1 LEKKWE
7 VSSKKDELSMKNFEK
22 ITLLSL
28 FILVTLVC
36 HKKYMFDYPMYT
48 HAWSQSD
55 RYALAT
61 GFVDNNL
68 TILEPQTSVYNHP
81 IPNNWKTADATR
93 RTSVDFPIHDYIP
106 AVFMKIFGSKS
117 PFFFRFYILLY
128 GFLGAFYLY
137 KLSKK
142 LNNSIL
148 LSSFIVLFTL
158 TTPVFVYY
166 HSGFLPTIPSLANA
180 IIGTYFY
187 FTYFQDKQL
196 KSFYWA
202 LFFLCLSALARTT
215 FVIPLFALLSVEFLH
230 LFAEKK
236 DVKKKLI
243 ALFPV
248 FFALIY
254 FYLYNNHVRETYG
267 SLFLNKLLPAK
278 DWTSFKIILK
288 DTYDNWRFHYFSITH
303 YLIFSALSI
312 IAIIAFLSKKI
323 PFSLFLQKTSL
334 FVGVLFTG
342 NFIFFLLM
350 VQQYSNHDYY
360 FLDTFFLPIILLL
373 AIISH
378 FIAIKTVRATR
389 IYGFLFIALSIGMLW
404 NARKMQETKRI
415 TGPWDNVTRSV
426 LNFQNSEKF
435 VQENGISKN
444 EKIIVLNGFTPN
456 IPFVLMNRTGYCT
469 MLTNKKAF
477 KNALKFPA
485 KYVIFQNEY
494 FLSDIHSVYPSIL
507 KHLKFVASNGKITI
521 CTKSEKISDQTLE
534 EFLNLDSKT
543 PIEQQNINFENSNL
557 PTPILTQK
565 SERNP
570 NNTVGLMAE
579 QIEYGNIYQSLNNPQ
594 FMQQYR
600 IITLKGIFEKVP
612 SKDINLVAVITE
624 HDSLTYYKE
633 YQIIAP
639 KKQEG
644 ISKFTYLFNLPK
656 VQSEKNEIKLYF
668 WNPNKSTF
676 QLDQLEVK
684 VY

>member
-1 LEKKWE
+1 LEKKSE

-36 HKKYMFDYPMYT
+36 HKKYLFDYPMYT
-48 HAWSQSD
+48 HAWAQSD
-55 RYALAT
+55 RYALAN
-61 GFVDNNL
+61 GFVNNNL
-68 TILEPQTSVYNHP
+68 NIFQPQTSVYNHQF
-81 IPNNWKTADATR
+81 PNKWKTDDGSK
-93 RTSVDFPIHDYIP
+93 RTAVDFPIHDYIP
-106 AVFMKIFGSKS
+106 AVFMKLFGSKS

-128 GFLGAFYLY
+128 GFLGIFYLY

-148 LSSFIVLFTL
+148 LSLFITLFAL
-158 TTPVFVYY
+158 TAPVFVYY

-180 IIGTYFY
+180 IIGIYFY
-187 FTYFQDKQL
+187 FTYLQNKHL
-196 KSFYWA
+196 KSFYWS

-215 FVIPLFALLSVEFLH
+215 FLIPLVALLSVEFLQ
-230 LFAEKK
+230 LFIEKK
-236 DVKKKLI
+236 DVKKKLT
-243 ALFPV
+243 ALVPV
-248 FFALIY
+248 FFSLVF
-254 FYLYNNHVRETYG
+254 FYLYNNHLRETYG

-278 DWTSFKIILK
+278 DWTTFKIILK
-288 DTYDNWRFHYFSITH
+288 DTYENWLFHYFSITH
-303 YLIFSALSI
+303 YLIFIALLI
-312 IAIIAFLSKKI
+312 IAVISILLKKI
-323 PFSLFLQKTSL
+323 PFPLLLQQFSI
-334 FVGVLFTG
+334 FVGILFIG

-378 FIAIKTVRATR
+378 CITIKTVRATR
-389 IYGFLFIALSIGMLW
+389 IYGFLFIVLSIGMLW
-404 NARKMQETKRI
+404 NARKMQETKRV

-456 IPFVLMNRTGYCT
+456 IPFLLMNRTGYCT
-469 MLTNKKAF
+469 MSTTKKAF
-477 KNALKFPA
+477 KNALRFPA

-494 FLSDIHSVYPSIL
+494 FLSDIYSVYPSIL

-521 CTKSEKISDQTLE
+521 CTKSENTSDQTLE
-534 EFLNLDSKT
+534 EFLHLDSKT
-543 PIEQQNINFENSNL
+543 PITRQTIDFENNNL
-557 PTPILTQK
+557 PAPILTQK
-565 SERNP
+565 SERDP

-579 QIEYGNIYQSLNNPQ
+579 QIEFGNIYQSLNNPQ
-594 FMQQYR
+594 FMQKNR
-600 IITLKGIFEKVP
+600 IITMKGIFEKVP

-624 HDSLTYYKE
+624 NDSLTYYKE

-639 KKQEG
+639 KKQGG
-644 ISKFTYLFNLPK
+644 ISKFNYIFNLPK
-656 VQSEKNEIKLYF
+656 VQSAKNEIKLYF
-668 WNPNKSTF
+668 WNPNKGAF
-676 QLDQLEVK
+676 QVDQLELK

>member
-1 LEKKWE
+1 MKK
-7 VSSKKDELSMKNFEK
+7 FEK
-22 ITLLSL
+22 LTLLSL

-36 HKKYMFDYPMYT
+36 HKKYLFDYPMYT

-68 TILEPQTSVYNHP
+68 TIFEPQTCVYNHP
-81 IPNNWKTADATR
+81 IPNDWKTADATR

-106 AVFMKIFGSKS
+106 AVFMKIFGNKS

-128 GFLGAFYLY
+128 GFLGIFYLY

-187 FTYFQDKQL
+187 FTYLQDKQL
-196 KSFYWA
+196 KSFYWT

-215 FVIPLFALLSVEFLH
+215 FIIPLFAVLCVEFLH
-230 LFAEKK
+230 LFLEKK

-248 FFALIY
+248 FFTLVF

-278 DWTSFKIILK
+278 DWTYFKIILK
-288 DTYDNWRFHYFSITH
+288 DTYDNWLFHYFSMTH
-303 YLIFSALSI
+303 YLIFITLLI
-312 IAIIAFLSKKI
+312 IALISILLKKI
-323 PFSLFLQKTSL
+323 PFPLALQQFSL
-334 FVGVLFTG
+334 FVGILLIG

-360 FLDTFFLPIILLL
+360 FLDTFYLPIILFIS
-373 AIISH
+373 AMSH
-378 FIAIKTVRATR
+378 FISIKTVRATR
-389 IYGFLFIALSIGMLW
+389 IYALLFAVSSIVMLW
-404 NARKMQETKRI
+404 NARKMQEVKRE
-415 TGPWDNVTRSV
+415 TGPWDKITSSV
-426 LNFQNSEKF
+426 LSFQNSEKF
-435 VQENGISKN
+435 IQKNGISKN

-469 MLTNKKAF
+469 MFARKKVF
-477 KNALKFPA
+477 KNALSFPA
-485 KYVIFQNEY
+485 KYVVYQNEY
-494 FLSDIHSVYPSIL
+494 FLSDIYSTYPNII
-507 KHLKFVASNGKITI
+507 KHLKFIATDGKISI
-521 CTKSEKISDQTLE
+521 CIKSEKTIHQTLE

-543 PIEQQNINFENSNL
+543 PIEQQIINFENNNL
-557 PTPILTQK
+557 PTTILTQK
-565 SERNP
+565 SERNS
-570 NNTVGLMAE
+570 NNTVGLMLE
-579 QIEYGNIYQSLNNPQ
+579 QNEYGNIYQSLNNPQ
-594 FMQQYR
+594 FMQQNR
-600 IITLKGIFEKVP
+600 IITMKGIFEKVP

-624 HDSLTYYKE
+624 KDSLTYYKE

-639 KKQEG
+639 KKQVG

-656 VQSEKNEIKLYF
+656 IQSEKNEIKLYF
-668 WNPNKSTF
+668 WNPNKGTF

>member
-1 LEKKWE
+1 MKK
-7 VSSKKDELSMKNFEK
+7 FEK
-22 ITLLSL
+22 ITLFSL
-28 FILVTLVC
+28 FILITLVC
-36 HKKYMFDYPMYT
+36 HKKYLFDFPMHT
-48 HAWSQSD
+48 HAWAQSD
-55 RYALAT
+55 HYALAN
-61 GFVDNNL
+61 GFLDNDLNFL
-68 TILEPQTSVYNHP
+68 QPQTSVYNHQF
-81 IPNNWKTADATR
+81 PNKWKTDDGSK
-93 RTSVDFPIHDYIP
+93 RTAVDFPLHDYIP
-106 AVFMKIFGSKS
+106 AVFMKIFGNKS

-128 GFLGAFYLY
+128 GFLGIIYLY

-148 LSSFIVLFTL
+148 LSLFIVLFAL
-158 TTPVFVYY
+158 TAPVFVYY

-187 FTYFQDKQL
+187 FTYLQDKQL
-196 KSFYWA
+196 KSFYWT

-215 FVIPLFALLSVEFLH
+215 FLIPLFAVLCVEFVH
-230 LFAEKK
+230 LFLEKK

-248 FFALIY
+248 FFTLVF

-278 DWTSFKIILK
+278 DWTTFKIILK
-288 DTYDNWRFHYFSITH
+288 DTYDNWLFHYFSITH
-303 YLIFSALSI
+303 YLIFIALLI
-312 IAIIAFLSKKI
+312 IAIISILLKKI
-323 PFSLFLQKTSL
+323 PFPLALQQFSL
-334 FVGVLFTG
+334 FVGILFIG

-360 FLDTFFLPIILLL
+360 FLDTFYLPIILF
-373 AIISH
+373 ISATSH
-378 FIAIKTVRATR
+378 LISFKTVRATR

-404 NARKMQETKRI
+404 NARKMQEIKRV
-415 TGPWDNVTRSV
+415 TGPWDKVTRSV

-435 VQENGISKN
+435 VQVNGISKN

-456 IPFVLMNRTGYCT
+456 IPFVLMNRSGYCT
-469 MLTNKKAF
+469 MLTTKKAF

-494 FLSDIHSVYPSIL
+494 FLSDIYHVYPSIL

-543 PIEQQNINFENSNL
+543 PIEQQTINFENNNL

-565 SERNP
+565 SERNS

-579 QIEYGNIYQSLNNPQ
+579 KIEYGNIYQTVNNPQ
-594 FMQQYR
+594 FMQQNR
-600 IITLKGIFEKVP
+600 IITIKGIFEKVP
-612 SKDINLVAVITE
+612 SKDIDLVAVITE
-624 HDSLTYYKE
+624 NDSLTYYKE

-639 KKQEG
+639 KKQGG
-644 ISKFTYLFNLPK
+644 ISKFTYLFNLPE

-668 WNPNKSTF
+668 WNPNKGTF